1 MSIDL
6 NNWKLTLDVED
17 PENRAKPLEISPPLL
32 SKYQHPHFVKT
43 EASITF
49 KAECGGKTTSGSKYP
64 RSELRE
70 LTGDKLANWQMNQGS
85 HEMIWT
91 CAVTH
96 LPVAKPQVVV
106 GQIHDGEDDVIEIR
120 HTKDYVE
127 VIHDDQ
133 NYGKLIKGYRLGDVY
148 TASINVRKGVI
159 SVFSGKTTIL
169 ISTAKN
175 AKNCYFKMGCYT
187 QSNVSKGDSAN
198 AYGEV
203 KLYALRVTH
212 IK

>member
-17 PENRAKPLEISPPLL
+17 PANKSRPLEISPPKLCEF
-32 SKYQHPHFVKT
+32 QHPHFTKN
-43 EASITF
+43 EAAITF
-49 KAECGGKTTSGSKYP
+49 KAICGGKTTSGTKYP

-70 LTGDKLANWQMNQGS
+70 LTGDSLSSWTMNQGT

-91 CAVTH
+91 CAVTN
-96 LPVAKPQVVV
+96 LPKVKPQVVV

-120 HTKDYVE
+120 HTGDYVE
-127 VIHDDQ
+127 VIHD
-133 NYGKLIKGYRLGDVY
+133 NFYYGKLISGYKLGDVY
-148 TASINVRKGVI
+148 TASITVRKGII
-159 SVFSGKTTIL
+159 SVFAGQTTIL
-169 ISTAKN
+169 ISTAQK

-187 QSNVSKGDSAN
+187 QSNISKGDHHDD
-198 AYGEV
+198 YGEV